1 MDNIKNRLDKELENL
16 TISREFKDKV
26 FSGIKNRRNNYP
38 MSADILILEIL
49 SRKPM
54 YGFEILCRIQERGEE
69 EEIFGHDEGTLY
81 AILYNMVNKKL
92 LKMYRK
98 EIQGKER
105 TFFEITLLGK
115 AELDVK
121 QKNVEKKSELQKLPG
136 GI

>member
-1 MDNIKNRLDKELENL
+1 
-16 TISREFKDKV
+16 
-26 FSGIKNRRNNYP
+26 
-38 MSADILILEIL
+38 
-49 SRKPM
+49 
-54 YGFEILCRIQERGEE
+54 
-69 EEIFGHDEGTLY
+69 
-81 AILYNMVNKKL
+81 MVNKKL

>member
-81 AILYNMVNKKL
+81 AILYNMVTKTSHTN
-92 LKMYRK
+92 
-98 EIQGKER
+98 
-105 TFFEITLLGK
+105 T
-115 AELDVK
+115 VC
-121 QKNVEKKSELQKLPG
+121 
-136 GI
+136 